1 MPDYEPVNLTPHRN
15 AGMDLFGDASALPTG
30 DVRLRGLPFVI
41 GEAHDG
47 PPFVGL
53 GPGGHLGPLD
63 IAFPWPAR
71 TIVVAHLLVD
81 SDVPVGG
88 PVGLPV
94 ADYEITL
101 DDGASVTVPI
111 RELFEIG
118 ALFRPDPIGEDGPA
132 RRVGTASFL
141 AAPDV
146 PDSLRARCGRTLG
159 RRRPPDDGVGSGF
172 PEWLSPVDMAHGGCP
187 PSDRPATHGDRRAV
201 RGRGCHGRRPRRG
214 SDRQDAARAHPDH
227 AA

>member
-30 DVRLRGLPFVI
+30 DVRLRGLPFAI

-53 GPGGHLGPLD
+53 GPGGHLGPVD

-81 SDVPVGG
+81 SDVPIGG

-146 PDSLRARCGRTLG
+146 PDSLRARWDGPWADAG
-159 RRRPPDDGVGSGF
+159 RRMMESDQGF
-172 PEWLSPVDMAHGGCP
+172 PNGYRLWTWRTEDA
-187 PSDRPATHGDRRAV
+187 RRATGLRITATGAPFVVAGVTVGDLDEDPIV
-201 RGRGCHGRRPRRG
+201 RT
-214 SDRQDAARAHPDH
+214 SARAHPDH